1 MSTKV
6 IKFSLTEAGLE
17 SAIAEVEAYKADLR
31 KKCNQ
36 LIEALA
42 NEGKAVAK
50 MNVMVYGA
58 MDTGELLTSIAGFFD
73 EKTRTGFIRTDCPH
87 AIYVEYGTGV
97 VGLEHNHPMKGADWY
112 DIHHHG
118 NAGWWYL
125 REDGL
130 HWTKGMP
137 ARPFMYDTFS
147 MLSQKAQEVAKTVFA

>member
-6 IKFSLTEAGLE
+6 IKFSLTEAGID
-17 SAIAEVEAYKADLR
+17 SAIAEIEAYKADLR

-42 NEGKAVAK
+42 NDGKDIAK
-50 MNVMVYGA
+50 MYVTQYGA
-58 MDTGELLTSIAGFFD
+58 VYTGDLLESITGFFD

-97 VGLEHNHPMKGADWY
+97 VGLRNKHPLKGADYY
-112 DIHHHG
+112 DINHHG
-118 NAGWWYL
+118 DDGWWYML
-125 REDGL
+125 NDGL
-130 HWTKGMP
+130 HWTRGMR

-147 MLSQKAQEVAKTVFA
+147 ALSQKAQEVAKTVFA